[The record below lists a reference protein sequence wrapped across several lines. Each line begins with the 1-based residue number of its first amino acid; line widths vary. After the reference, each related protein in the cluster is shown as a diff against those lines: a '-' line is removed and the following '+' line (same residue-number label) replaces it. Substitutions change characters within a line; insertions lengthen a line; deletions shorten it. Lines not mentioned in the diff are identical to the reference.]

1 MCRKDQAV
9 RLAEFAKM
17 PEEQRRVRLADL
29 AASVNR
35 RLAADDAAEP
45 DETKEETPPPAPDLP
60 VNAPERARH
69 PAGERL
75 LAATDALV
83 WNALTAAGGEAN
95 RAQRASRPGGEGH
108 VTTIRRATDT
118 PPRAA

>member
-35 RLAADDAAEP
+35 RLAAVDGAEP

-60 VNAPERARH
+60 VNASESEPDTLPASAGPRPACRSRRPDLERPH
-69 PAGERL
+69 
-75 LAATDALV
+75 
-83 WNALTAAGGEAN
+83 
-95 RAQRASRPGGEGH
+95 
-108 VTTIRRATDT
+108 RRG
-118 PPRAA
+118 RS